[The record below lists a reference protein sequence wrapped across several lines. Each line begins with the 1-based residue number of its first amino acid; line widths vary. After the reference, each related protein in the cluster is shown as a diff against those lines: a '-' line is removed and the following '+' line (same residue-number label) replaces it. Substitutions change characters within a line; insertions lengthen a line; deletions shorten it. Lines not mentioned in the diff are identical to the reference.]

1 MARKLDK
8 NKTRTVRGE
17 RYKNVVH
24 YRKPINLNIGL
35 FVFLGII
42 CYIVVMVV
50 LSFKSTHV
58 SPYEVKEGSLATN
71 YTYRGIALREEVIVN
86 SDHAGYINYYAR
98 EGERVA
104 KGNLIYTV
112 DETGKLNDYL
122 KNAETG
128 ESQLSEK
135 ELSELRSDIVDFA
148 HGFDPENFSNVYS
161 FKYSMKSTVMKLAN
175 SGLME
180 SINNINSENN
190 LPSMINFC
198 NSQSTG
204 IVSYWVDGLEQVT
217 PEMVNKDDFD
227 ESKYEKTQLLN
238 TDIITSGDPV
248 YKLLTSEEWQVV
260 FPIEKELGEELLEE
274 EYIKVKFLKNQYE
287 SWGQVGLIQGSDNA
301 YYLTLTFTNSMCT
314 FSFDRFVDIELILHD
329 DVGLKI
335 PNSSITEKEFFLIP
349 EEYTV
354 NEAGDDKGIMIER
367 YGEDGQIYTEY
378 VVVGVYHYDQENKE
392 YYMDNSILS
401 LGTNLIKPNGQE
413 KYTISRRGTL
423 TGVYNMNKGYAE
435 FRKINILYQN
445 EEYSIVKP
453 NVQYGLNVY
462 DYIVLNAESV
472 EEDQLI
478 Y

>member
-1 MARKLDK
+1 MSKKPNVPQRATRNEARVKK
-8 NKTRTVRGE
+8 
-17 RYKNVVH
+17 VVP
-24 YRKPINLNIGL
+24 YRKPMNLNIGL
-35 FVFLGII
+35 FIFLGIM
-42 CYIVVMVV
+42 CYIVVMVI
-50 LSFKSTHV
+50 LSFKSNHI

-71 YTYRGIALREEVIVN
+71 YTYRGLILREEMIVSSEN
-86 SDHAGYINYYAR
+86 AGYINYYAR

-104 KGNLIYTV
+104 KGDLIYTV

-128 ESQLSEK
+128 ESQLSDK
-135 ELSELRSDIVDFA
+135 ELNELRSDIVDFV
-148 HGFDPENFSNVYS
+148 HNFDEKNYSNVYS

-175 SGLME
+175 SSLME
-180 SINNINSENN
+180 SIDNLNSGNNISS
-190 LPSMINFC
+190 LINFC
-198 NSQSTG
+198 DSSSTG
-204 IVSYWVDGLEQVT
+204 IVSYWIDGLEQVT
-217 PEMVNKDDFD
+217 PDMVNKDDFD

-238 TDIITSGDPV
+238 TDIVTGGDPV
-248 YKLLTSEEWQVV
+248 YKLLTNEEWQVI
-260 FPIEKELGEELLEE
+260 FPIEKELGEELVEE

-287 SWGQVGLIQGSDNA
+287 SWASVSMIQGSDKE
-301 YYLTLTFTNSMCT
+301 YYLILSFTNSMST
-314 FSFDRFVDIELILHD
+314 FAFDRFIDVELILHD

-349 EEYTV
+349 EEFTV
-354 NEAGDDKGIMIER
+354 EESGDNRGIMVER
-367 YGEDGQIYTEY
+367 YSEEGQIYTEY
-378 VVVGVYHYDQENKE
+378 VICSVYHYDSENKE
-392 YYMDNSILS
+392 YYMDSSMFS
-401 LGTNLIKPNGQE
+401 LGTNLIKPDGQE
-413 KYTISRRGTL
+413 RYTISRRGTL

-462 DYIVLNAESV
+462 DYIVLNAEMV